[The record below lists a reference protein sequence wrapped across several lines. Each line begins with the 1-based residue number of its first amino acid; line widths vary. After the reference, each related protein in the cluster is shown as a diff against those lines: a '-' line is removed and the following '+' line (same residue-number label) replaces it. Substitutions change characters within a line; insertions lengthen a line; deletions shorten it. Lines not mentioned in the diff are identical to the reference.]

1 MFGEPGS
8 RLDPSYSSAPGSSGQ
23 ETVPETQYTQRV
35 FGFPS
40 SSTPSVPHVPP
51 PMAHPTMPPPVPQ
64 RVFGSP
70 SSSGPSVPPPPM
82 TMRQRNPIPGE
93 STSDTHAEAD
103 VTARS
108 DEFYRRLTTL
118 SSF

>member
-8 RLDPSYSSAPGSSGQ
+8 RLDPSSSSAPGSSGQ

-35 FGFPS
+35 FG
-40 SSTPSVPHVPP
+40 
-51 PMAHPTMPPPVPQ
+51 
-64 RVFGSP
+64 SP
-70 SSSGPSVPPPPM
+70 SSRGPSVPPPPM

-108 DEFYRRLTTL
+108 DEFYRAINDP
-118 SSF
+118 